1 MARPAF
7 GPSPALVRALTRL
20 LRPLIRLLIARGVT
34 FPYLMNLVKR
44 LYVTTAEASLAE
56 DATVSRLSITTGL
69 QRKDIN
75 RIKSE
80 PPPEVVTP
88 QATSLGPRLIGIW
101 LGDPLFR
108 AKRGGAR
115 PL

>member
-1 MARPAF
+1 MGYNSAMAKPAF

-56 DATVSRLSITTGL
+56 DATVSRLGSSRNPADASRYLLSLSVAPTSTTV
-69 QRKDIN
+69 R
-75 RIKSE
+75 S
-80 PPPEVVTP
+80 PP
-88 QATSLGPRLIGIW
+88 
-101 LGDPLFR
+101 
-108 AKRGGAR
+108 
-115 PL
+115 